1 MRRLLALVLTACTP
15 AASPEPAALSEA
27 RTLVALS
34 GPVLASA
41 RPACAALP
49 PDRGEACTAAVD
61 ALVAFAQERVYDPLS
76 DARGFPT
83 LPAPCAGLWPQAA
96 EVVSVYDPDELRRG
110 LFVCDLAF
118 DFHGIE

>member
-41 RPACAALP
+41 RPVCAALP

-61 ALVAFAQERVYDPLS
+61 ALAAVVATMGPLLEPCPGDPAEEERQACEVERVDRVRAS
-76 DARGFPT
+76 
-83 LPAPCAGLWPQAA
+83 LP
-96 EVVSVYDPDELRRG
+96 ELRQR
-110 LFVCDLAF
+110 VTAAAAVVR
-118 DFHGIE
+118 

>member
-49 PDRGEACTAAVD
+49 PDRGEACTAALD
-61 ALVAFAQERVYDPLS
+61 ALASVVATATPLLTPCPGEVDDPDRQACEVDRL
-76 DARGFPT
+76 DKVRAT
-83 LPAPCAGLWPQAA
+83 LP
-96 EVVSVYDPDELRRG
+96 ELRRR
-110 LFVCDLAF
+110 VTEAAAVVR
-118 DFHGIE
+118 